1 MMGQTA
7 KDISYC
13 YLDLNGDRK
22 IKIISDERGGGI
34 GYRIEDGV
42 LRVWMNSDKLNKT
55 ITIPIHRVE
64 YVEEIERQID

>member
-13 YLDLNGDRK
+13 YLDVHGNRK

-34 GYRIEDGV
+34 GYRVEDGV

-55 ITIPIHRVE
+55 TIIPIHRVE